1 MKTKTGRGKQGM
13 VMLISRREAAR
24 RLGISTV
31 TLYRHIQS
39 GRITSIK
46 LGKFVRFRE
55 ADIERFIK
63 RCERKPK
70 AGHGMN

>member
-1 MKTKTGRGKQGM
+1 MKRKEGKTKM
-13 VMLISRREAAR
+13 VTLISRREAAR

-55 ADIERFIK
+55 ADLERFIK

-70 AGHGMN
+70 VSHGMN